1 MEQQTLT
8 NQTYRPHI
16 TYAEV
21 VSLLFRNE
29 SPTLEFKRELY
40 KLDDIDKEIKKTQRD
55 EFIKDILALAN
66 GNSVV
71 AGDKAFLIIGAS
83 NEKNEDGSRTLFD
96 VGQNR
101 LTAQRILDLVNP
113 ACEPAI
119 EDIYCD
125 DVNIEGKNLLVITIP
140 PTPYLH
146 ETTRRL
152 EVPKS
157 QNSKS
162 LTTKVYSERT
172 VFVRH
177 KEGIEI
183 ASGKERD
190 AIARIKRFRFDE
202 SKNPPAVPFGAVVG
216 GLIGGAF
223 AYGIAKKPDSFTKHP
238 KEAGIAAALVGSWL
252 GASFGS
258 LYRNIYEFR
267 SMWNTIPA
275 KWRLPFLGTFI
286 SLTFIATK
294 LINFLIGLLPKSKQ

>member
-1 MEQQTLT
+1 MEQIQIYPT
-8 NQTYRPHI
+8 NLPHI

-21 VSLLFRNE
+21 ISLLARGE

-40 KLDDIDKEIKKTQRD
+40 QLDGVEKESKKARRD

-71 AGDKAFLIIGAS
+71 AGDKAVLIIGAN

-96 VGQNR
+96 VGQHR

-125 DVNIEGKNLLVITIP
+125 DISVDGKNLLVITIP
-140 PTPYLH
+140 PTPYLY

-157 QNSKS
+157 ENSKS
-162 LTTKVYSERT
+162 QTTKVYSERT

-202 SKNPPAVPFGAVVG
+202 SKNPPAMPFGAIVG
-216 GLIGGAF
+216 GLVGGAF

-258 LYRNIYEFR
+258 LYKNIYEFR
-267 SMWNTIPA
+267 SMWITIPSS
-275 KWRLPFLGTFI
+275 WRLPFLGTLI
-286 SLTFIATK
+286 GLTFVMTK
-294 LINFLIGLLPKSKQ
+294 LINFLIGLLPKSKE